1 MAEDS
6 LISKNTK
13 QTVTFASALFF
24 SFNILFFAPLEIYLG
39 NMNDISVPL
48 KYVLWGIAP
57 LTVAVTAILFFLLY
71 KTKEKYFY
79 TAVSVVWGLGLAFYI
94 QGNFLQINSAQ
105 LDGTEQR
112 AGAVSCIINL
122 LIWLVILA
130 VPHLIQKFKRDI
142 FPNAVNISSLAIVAI
157 EVLVLILGCWQAAEY
172 DVDGRVIEMLSGDNY
187 DYYLS
192 QDDQYE
198 FSTDHNIIL
207 ILTDEYDSFCFE
219 KAVKNDPQAAEGFK
233 DFTFYSNTIGVFG
246 GSSPSI
252 TNIFTGSHTDLDFSN
267 DTLFRTLD
275 SNGYITQL
283 FASKEIFS
291 HEIIM
296 K

>member
-1 MAEDS
+1 MTGDN
-6 LISKNTK
+6 LISKNTR
-13 QTVTFASALFF
+13 QTPAFSAALLLV
-24 SFNILFFAPLEIYLG
+24 FNLLFFAPLEIYLG

-105 LDGTEQR
+105 LDVTEQR

-157 EVLVLILGCWQAAEY
+157 EVLVLI
-172 DVDGRVIEMLSGDNY
+172 
-187 DYYLS
+187 
-192 QDDQYE
+192 
-198 FSTDHNIIL
+198 
-207 ILTDEYDSFCFE
+207 
-219 KAVKNDPQAAEGFK
+219 
-233 DFTFYSNTIGVFG
+233 
-246 GSSPSI
+246 
-252 TNIFTGSHTDLDFSN
+252 
-267 DTLFRTLD
+267 
-275 SNGYITQL
+275 
-283 FASKEIFS
+283 
-291 HEIIM
+291 
-296 K
+296 